1 MPESAGPDLRER
13 AARVELTRLSAESA
27 ASMQLRENDITRW
40 RAELDGMLS
49 TGLSDAE
56 VDAVLA
62 TISAEA
68 AAVRASVVMPRPF
81 DLTLTGRSS
90 TLRLNLR
97 NEATERLR
105 VVVRARSPKLTF
117 PEGDQTVVLEPTGVT
132 EVLIPVEARSNGTSA
147 IEINVLTPAIE
158 QRVGEPV
165 VLTANVNALTGLGQV
180 ITGGALLVLG
190 SWWFGHFRRRRRQ
203 RAAEAVTPDRPTAG
217 TTSPVVGA
225 QDDTMD
231 MELNGAMVE
240 GVRLAERRADSVREP

>member
-1 MPESAGPDLRER
+1 
-13 AARVELTRLSAESA
+13 
-27 ASMQLRENDITRW
+27 
-40 RAELDGMLS
+40 
-49 TGLSDAE
+49 
-56 VDAVLA
+56 
-62 TISAEA
+62 
-68 AAVRASVVMPRPF
+68 MPRPF

-117 PEGDQTVVLEPTGVT
+117 PEGDQTVELEPTGVT

-147 IEINVLTPAIE
+147 IEIDVLTPAID

-203 RAAEAVTPDRPTAG
+203 RAAEAVTPDRPSAG
-217 TTSPVVGA
+217 TTSRGGRSARRHDATWSSTARWSKGSVSPSGGQIAFVSH
-225 QDDTMD
+225 
-231 MELNGAMVE
+231 
-240 GVRLAERRADSVREP
+240 ERSSRRSVS